1 MVRSTTSNVEVLFLS
16 YFFRFFICCVCFY
29 LSSTV
34 LAEDAAVIELTNSP
48 FTENLAHNF
57 EFILDPSDELTPFE
71 IMLPESKAYWQQA
84 DQNILNFGRVNG
96 AIWIKFRINAQASIH
111 KQWELIVHSAM
122 LDYIDV
128 YQMFADAGPRVI
140 YRSGMARPFNNR
152 SEEHR
157 YFIVPLDVYENPET
171 FLLRIE
177 TNGASYIPMSLYPKS
192 EFWAPLQLE
201 DVFNWLFFGIILA
214 MALYNLFL
222 FWVIKDI
229 SYLYYVLFITNF
241 ALLHLSVDGYLFQY
255 FWPED
260 KAYNSILD
268 IIFLSTTALFGFLF
282 VASFLELKHYSPR
295 LNIVLI
301 TFGLVQFPITLGLLL
316 FTNLN
321 VDSLMLPFAA
331 FLLILAAVLGT
342 FSNLKGLT
350 TARYFCVAWMLFA
363 VGNGYLIAVLMG
375 ATLFELSPY
384 VVSKLAVIAEAML
397 LSFALAHRIRAL
409 KEDRENHR
417 LKVQAQSYFLAHVS
431 HEIRTPLNGVLGTL
445 ELMSQTKL
453 NDEQKSYLDLIQSS
467 GWSLLTLVNDVLDYT
482 KIEAGKMA
490 VQSER
495 VEIHDLVRFQIELYR
510 SHAEQKNLELT
521 SHIDAKIPKWIES
534 DAQRIRQILSNLIS
548 NAIKFTDAGYVR
560 VMLSIESIDQ
570 QAYLCFKIKD
580 SGIGISQSEQKA
592 LFEAYQQIDSERSRH
607 HGGVGLG
614 LAICK
619 ELAELLDGKISVNSE
634 LNEGSEFKFII
645 PLKAAAER
653 QEEEFSE
660 QPAPAQLTQLSIL
673 VAEDNLVNQK
683 VIHGLLTKAGH
694 QVTLVSQGELVVAS
708 RKNTESNFDLILM
721 DCEMP
726 LMDGYEAAKLVR
738 KYERENGLPEVPII
752 ALTAQALEDIRNRCI
767 EAGMNDFLAKP
778 INFTQLSRVISQV
791 L

>member
-1 MVRSTTSNVEVLFLS
+1 
-16 YFFRFFICCVCFY
+16 
-29 LSSTV
+29 
-34 LAEDAAVIELTNSP
+34 
-48 FTENLAHNF
+48 
-57 EFILDPSDELTPFE
+57 
-71 IMLPESKAYWQQA
+71 
-84 DQNILNFGRVNG
+84 
-96 AIWIKFRINAQASIH
+96 
-111 KQWELIVHSAM
+111 
-122 LDYIDV
+122 
-128 YQMFADAGPRVI
+128 
-140 YRSGMARPFNNR
+140 
-152 SEEHR
+152 
-157 YFIVPLDVYENPET
+157 
-171 FLLRIE
+171 
-177 TNGASYIPMSLYPKS
+177 
-192 EFWAPLQLE
+192 
-201 DVFNWLFFGIILA
+201 
-214 MALYNLFL
+214 
-222 FWVIKDI
+222 
-229 SYLYYVLFITNF
+229 
-241 ALLHLSVDGYLFQY
+241 
-255 FWPED
+255 
-260 KAYNSILD
+260 
-268 IIFLSTTALFGFLF
+268 
-282 VASFLELKHYSPR
+282 
-295 LNIVLI
+295 
-301 TFGLVQFPITLGLLL
+301 
-316 FTNLN
+316 
-321 VDSLMLPFAA
+321 
-331 FLLILAAVLGT
+331 
-342 FSNLKGLT
+342 
-350 TARYFCVAWMLFA
+350 
-363 VGNGYLIAVLMG
+363 
-375 ATLFELSPY
+375 
-384 VVSKLAVIAEAML
+384 
-397 LSFALAHRIRAL
+397 
-409 KEDRENHR
+409 
-417 LKVQAQSYFLAHVS
+417 
-431 HEIRTPLNGVLGTL
+431 
-445 ELMSQTKL
+445 MSQTKL

-619 ELAELLDGKISVNSE
+619 ELAELLDRKISVNSE

-694 QVTLVSQGELVVAS
+694 QVTLVSQGERVVES

-721 DCEMP
+721 DVQMP
-726 LMDGYEAAKLVR
+726 EMDGLEATKVVR
-738 KYERENGLPEVPII
+738 EHELTTGAHIPII
-752 ALTAQALEDIRNRCI
+752 AMTAHAVKGDRERCL
-767 EAGMNDFLAKP
+767 EAGMDEYISKP
-778 INFTQLSRVISQV
+778 IDSDKLFDIIETIFQGRDTQVIPNASDQEIAHNIAQRITSA
-791 L
+791 LGRET